1 MREGE
6 RGVLRDL
13 ARADNER
20 KAACLCSPGGPLQSA
35 GGQLSLLER
44 RGYSLSDDVKLP
56 AVPLWL
62 LP

>member
-1 MREGE
+1 M
-6 RGVLRDL
+6 LRDL
-13 ARADNER
+13 ALADNER

-44 RGYSLSDDVKLP
+44 RGCSLSDDVKLP